1 MAEPYISVRGLS
13 KDYPGGVVVH
23 ALADVSFDVLHGEVV
38 GLVGPSGSG
47 KTTLLNILGGLDEPT
62 AGGRRAFP
70 FPQP

>member
-47 KTTLLNILGGLDEPT
+47 KTTLLNILG
-62 AGGRRAFP
+62 
-70 FPQP
+70 